1 MYWGAISSAQKMSNL
16 SVLGG
21 CDHRDKAR
29 AGPKQ
34 QNSSA
39 FCLCTQTQFTG
50 RTQPSDKIVKG
61 KELLDGYYRL
71 KISYET

>member
-1 MYWGAISSAQKMSNL
+1 MSNL

-21 CDHRDKAR
+21 CDHRDKPR

-39 FCLCTQTQFTG
+39 FCLYAGMQFTG

-61 KELLDGYYRL
+61 KGLLDEYDKL
-71 KISYET
+71 KIS